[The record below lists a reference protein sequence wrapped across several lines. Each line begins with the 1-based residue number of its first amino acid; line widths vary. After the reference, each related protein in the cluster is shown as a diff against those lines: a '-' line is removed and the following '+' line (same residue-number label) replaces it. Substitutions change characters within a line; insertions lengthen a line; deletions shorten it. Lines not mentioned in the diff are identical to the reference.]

1 MIRPVVLIPAIVL
14 SASAVGAALHYGQAV
29 PMAEQWPLF
38 EALRTTASII
48 FAVVG
53 AWLAIIYPERL
64 KLSFRGEQGK
74 SEAAPVRMG
83 KLLHPAIHSTAI
95 LCIVLV
101 AGLFVPILRNIPELL
116 PYREH
121 LRGVSYALL
130 VVLTLWQAWTVIL
143 TLVPADVI
151 KSASDAEVRHR
162 ETVAGYKR
170 QTPEASGRPLS

>member
-1 MIRPVVLIPAIVL
+1 MIRLAVMALALILTAASVLV
-14 SASAVGAALHYGQAV
+14 ALRYGQAV
-29 PMAEQWPLF
+29 PMSEQWPLY

-64 KLSFRGEQGK
+64 RLSFRGD
-74 SEAAPVRMG
+74 SSTPSSAPVRLG

-101 AGLFVPILRNIPELL
+101 AGLFVPIFRHLPELL
-116 PYREH
+116 PYRDE
-121 LRGVSYALL
+121 LRGVSYAFL
-130 VVLTLWQAWTVIL
+130 VLLTLWQAWTVIM
-143 TLVPADVI
+143 TLVPADMI
-151 KSASDAEVRHR
+151 KATSDAEMRNL

-170 QTPEASGRPLS
+170 KSTDVNQH

>member
-14 SASAVGAALHYGQAV
+14 SVSAVGGALYFGQAV
-29 PMAEQWPLF
+29 PMAEQWPLY

-64 KLSFRGEQGK
+64 KLSFRGEHGK
-74 SEAAPVRMG
+74 GGEVAPVRMG

-95 LCIVLV
+95 LCLVLV

-116 PYREH
+116 PYRES
-121 LRGVSYALL
+121 LRGASYALL

-162 ETVAGYKR
+162 ETVMGYKR
-170 QTPEASGRPLS
+170 KTSDSAGRTS

>member
-1 MIRPVVLIPAIVL
+1 MIRTAVLMLAFLLSVAAVL
-14 SASAVGAALHYGQAV
+14 AALHHGQAV
-29 PMAEQWPLF
+29 PMSEQWPLY

-64 KLSFRGEQGK
+64 RLSFRGDP
-74 SEAAPVRMG
+74 SSPSTAPVRMG

-101 AGLFVPILRNIPELL
+101 AGLFVPIFRHMPDLL
-116 PYREH
+116 PYRDE
-121 LRGVSYALL
+121 LRGVSYAFL
-130 VVLTLWQAWTVIL
+130 VVLTLWQAWTVVM
-143 TLVPADVI
+143 TLVPADMI
-151 KSASDAEVRHR
+151 KASSDAELRNR

-170 QTPEASGRPLS
+170 KSSDTSQH